1 MTLTLEPIVLPLI
14 TSEKG
19 VVFVKG
25 TRIPIDIIIYKY
37 LEGATAEDIVQNYS
51 SLKLSEVHAVLSY
64 YLSHKQEVAAY
75 LAEQEAF
82 AEKKYIEIAERS
94 DQKALRQRLLSRL
107 ASR

>member
-1 MTLTLEPIVLPLI
+1 MTLTLEPIILPLI
-14 TSEKG
+14 TSDQG

-25 TRIPIDIIIYKY
+25 TRIPIDVIIYEY

-51 SLKLSEVHAVLSY
+51 SLKLSDVHAVLSY
-64 YLSHKQEVAAY
+64 YLSHKQEVDTY

-82 AEKKYIEIAERS
+82 AEKKYAEIAERS

-107 ASR
+107 TPR